1 MKRINKIFAAGAIAL
16 AMGVGA
22 TSCMDDL
29 NVIPE
34 YPTAKTWEDVMND
47 PDQYLPQAFS
57 KCYSCLAVSGQSG
70 DGSTDLRGVDAGKSN
85 YLRALFQLNEKTTD
99 ECAWIWTEAGIENLV
114 RGTWDSGNTYIYGAY
129 SRFYVNIAICNEFL
143 RQLEQ
148 TGVDM
153 QAQKTAYNCAAQYAL
168 EVRAIRA
175 LLYWNVLD
183 NFGNGGWVDETV
195 DYGTPAEPIL
205 RADLYEKLV
214 AELQDIIAKWPAEN
228 ADHVAYGRVGL
239 DGVKMLLA
247 KVYLNAE
254 VYTGGAQTAY
264 NECAELCKE
273 IIANHQGGGFQGSG
287 LANHYLALFAGNNDR
302 YAPGGSATAENEI
315 LWNVPFDEVYVQS
328 YGGSRYLMAAAF
340 QNSDFTVDEETGKKT
355 GFYMNAADYGFND
368 VWACMHAR
376 QQFSE
381 KFDNSGNDVRDDF
394 WSKEAE
400 GFTKEN
406 TDYST
411 FNNGYAPIK
420 FTNLNTNDDGT
431 FPLIDPAKGTVISNI
446 SDAALPHPANAL
458 QAHPNTDTPIFR
470 LSDTY
475 LMAAECS
482 LRGATN
488 VTAAEALQYVN
499 YVRERANADAWP
511 QSMLTLPNLLD
522 ERARELYWELHRRSD
537 LIRYDKFV
545 SGYNWAWKGYVL
557 EGTDLNPNFTVFP
570 IPANNIAAQPDLATV
585 QNPGY

>member
-1 MKRINKIFAAGAIAL
+1 MKSINKIFVAGAVAL
-16 AMGVGA
+16 CLGLAA
-22 TSCMDDL
+22 TSCVDDL
-29 NVIPE
+29 NVLPE

-70 DGSTDLRGVDAGKSN
+70 EGSTDLSGVDAGKSN
-85 YLRALFQLNEKTTD
+85 YLRAMFQLNEKTTD
-99 ECAWIWTEAGIENLV
+99 ECAWIWTEDGIENLV
-114 RGTWDSGNTYIYGAY
+114 RGTWNSGNYYIYGAY
-129 SRFYVNIAICNEFL
+129 SRIYVNIAICNDFL
-143 RQLEQ
+143 RQLAQ

-153 QAQKTAYNCAAQYAL
+153 QAQKTAYNCAEQYKL

-175 LLYWNVLD
+175 LLYWNILD

-195 DYGTPAEPIL
+195 PYGTNAEPIL
-205 RADLYEKLV
+205 RADLYDKLV
-214 AELQDIIAKWPAEN
+214 AELTDIINSWPAEN

-254 VYTGGAQTAY
+254 VYTNGAKKAY
-264 NECAELCKE
+264 KECADLCKE
-273 IIANHQGGGFQGSG
+273 IISNHQGGGFQGTG

-302 YAPGGSATAENEI
+302 YAPGGGNTAENEI
-315 LWNVPFDEVYVQS
+315 LWNVPFDEIYVQS
-328 YGGSRYLMAAAF
+328 YGGSRYLMAAAIK
-340 QNSDFTVDEETGKKT
+340 NATDEDNFT
-355 GFYMNAADYGFND
+355 MNCFDYGIND
-368 VWACMHAR
+368 QWGCMHAR
-376 QQFSE
+376 KEFSD

-411 FNNGYAPIK
+411 FNNGYAPMK
-420 FTNLNTNDDGT
+420 FTNLNTNPDGT
-431 FPLIDPAKGTVISNI
+431 FPLVDSSKGTVLSNI
-446 SDAALPHPANAL
+446 SDEALPHPSNAL
-458 QAHPNTDTPIFR
+458 QVHPNTDTPIFR
-470 LSDTY
+470 LADTY
-475 LMAAECS
+475 LMAAECA
-482 LRGATN
+482 LRD
-488 VTAAEALQYVN
+488 AACGISMTDALQYVN
-499 YVRERANADAWP
+499 YVRERAGATAWN
-511 QSMLTLPNLLD
+511 SLNLDNLLD

-537 LIRYDKFV
+537 LVRYDKFV

-570 IPANNIAAQPDLATV
+570 IPANVIAAQPEFAAI

>member
-1 MKRINKIFAAGAIAL
+1 MKSINKIFVAGAVAL
-16 AMGVGA
+16 SLGFGA
-22 TSCMDDL
+22 TSCVDDL
-29 NVIPE
+29 NVTPE

-70 DGSTDLRGVDAGKSN
+70 EGSTDLSGVDAGKSN
-85 YLRALFQLNEKTTD
+85 YLRAMFQLNEKTTD
-99 ECAWIWTEAGIENLV
+99 ECAWIWTEDGIENMV
-114 RGTWDSGNTYIYGAY
+114 RGTWNSGNSYIYGAY
-129 SRFYVNIAICNEFL
+129 SRLYVNIAICNDFL
-143 RQLEQ
+143 RQLAQ

-254 VYTGGAQTAY
+254 VYTKGAKTAY
-264 NECAELCKE
+264 NECAALCNE
-273 IIANHQGGGFQGSG
+273 IVANHQGGGFQGSG

-302 YAPGGSATAENEI
+302 YAPGGSAAAENEI
-315 LWNVPFDEVYVQS
+315 LWNVPFDGIYVQS
-328 YGGSRYLMAAAF
+328 YGGSRYLIAAA
-340 QNSDFTVDEETGKKT
+340 VI
-355 GFYMNAADYGFND
+355 NANMADNGYTMSCNDYGLND
-368 VWACMHAR
+368 QWGCMHAR

-381 KFDNSGNDVRDDF
+381 KFDNAGNDVRDDF
-394 WSKEAE
+394 WSKDAE
-400 GFTKEN
+400 GFKKEN
-406 TDYST
+406 TEYSA
-411 FNNGYAPIK
+411 FNNGYAAIK
-420 FTNLNTNDDGT
+420 FTNLNTKDDGT
-431 FPLIDPAKGTVISNI
+431 FYLKDATKGTVISNI
-446 SDAALPHPANAL
+446 ADESKPYNASG
-458 QAHPNTDTPIFR
+458 QFEVHPNTDVPIFR
-470 LSDTY
+470 LADTY
-475 LMAAECS
+475 LMLAECY
-482 LRGATN
+482 LRGANN
-488 VTAAEALQYVN
+488 VTAADALKYVN
-499 YVRERANADAWP
+499 YVRERAGAAAWP
-511 QSMLTLPNLLD
+511 SSMLTYDNLLD

-537 LIRYDKFV
+537 LVRYDKFV

-570 IPANNIAAQPDLATV
+570 IPANVIAAQPEFAAI